1 MYFYKNTPMTEI
13 RHYRHEIC
21 CLSPSRSTKK
31 SFLSARHKI
40 LAQANGFY

>member
-1 MYFYKNTPMTEI
+1 MYFYEKHSND
-13 RHYRHEIC
+13 
-21 CLSPSRSTKK
+21 STKK

>member
-1 MYFYKNTPMTEI
+1 MYFYEKHSND
-13 RHYRHEIC
+13 RNSSYRHEIC